1 MMTLQGKGFFTFN
14 LPDCEGGD
22 PSSILAAAQAAGL
35 SHIIVRI
42 ADGSKA
48 VGVDASGVDF
58 TTPVVKALQQGG
70 MAVWGW
76 QYIYGDNPSAEATIA
91 ITRTHALGLDGYV
104 MCAGEEYERP
114 GRASAAHQF
123 VTTVRAALK
132 VPIALSSYR
141 FPNYHTK
148 FPWSDFLL
156 SCDLHMPKIYW
167 ELAHNAGEQLSES
180 KRQCDALPN
189 AKPYI
194 PSGAA
199 YCASGWSP
207 TAQDITDF
215 LNTAELL
222 SLPAVNFFDWDT
234 SQASLPLTW
243 KAIASFPWPAA
254 PQGNPP
260 GQTPTTVPSA
270 PPITL
275 PDTFLLQ
282 FLAALNS
289 HNAAQVSAL
298 YDPASIQVWA
308 DQILRDST
316 SIQASF
322 AAFFN
327 SLPAETVFTS
337 PTALVNDDLHMFSW
351 KAGQLTGETI
361 LTLKNG
367 KIILDYTFIS

>member
-1 MMTLQGKGFFTFN
+1 MTLQGKGFFTFN

-48 VGVDASGVDF
+48 AGIDASGVDF
-58 TTPVVKALQQGG
+58 TTPVVKALQLAG

-76 QYIYGDNPSAEATIA
+76 QYVYGDNPSAEATIA
-91 ITRTHALGLDGYV
+91 ITLTHALGLDGYV
-104 MCAGEEYERP
+104 VSAGEEFERP
-114 GRASAAHQF
+114 GRAIAAHQF
-123 VTTVRAALK
+123 ITTVRAALK

-141 FPNYHTK
+141 FPNYHPK

-156 SCDLHMPKIYW
+156 SCDLHMPKVYW
-167 ELAHNAGEQLSES
+167 EQAHNAGEQLSES

-199 YCASGWSP
+199 YSATGWSP

-222 SLPAVNFFDWDT
+222 SLPAVNFFDWDNC
-234 SQASLPLTW
+234 QASLPLTW
-243 KAIASFPWPAA
+243 KAIASFTWPAA

-270 PPITL
+270 PPITP

-298 YDPASIQVWA
+298 YDPAAIQVWA

-327 SLPAETVFTS
+327 SLPAETVFAS
-337 PTALVNDDLHMFSW
+337 PTALVNDDLYMFSW

>member
-1 MMTLQGKGFFTFN
+1 
-14 LPDCEGGD
+14 
-22 PSSILAAAQAAGL
+22 
-35 SHIIVRI
+35 
-42 ADGSKA
+42 
-48 VGVDASGVDF
+48 
-58 TTPVVKALQQGG
+58 
-70 MAVWGW
+70 
-76 QYIYGDNPSAEATIA
+76 
-91 ITRTHALGLDGYV
+91 
-104 MCAGEEYERP
+104 
-114 GRASAAHQF
+114 
-123 VTTVRAALK
+123 
-132 VPIALSSYR
+132 
-141 FPNYHTK
+141 
-148 FPWSDFLL
+148 
-156 SCDLHMPKIYW
+156 MPKVYW
-167 ELAHNAGEQLSES
+167 EQAHNAGEQLSES

-199 YCASGWSP
+199 YSATGWSP

-222 SLPAVNFFDWDT
+222 SLPAVNFFDWDNC
-234 SQASLPLTW
+234 QASLPLTW
-243 KAIASFPWPAA
+243 KAIASFTWPAA

-270 PPITL
+270 PPITP

-298 YDPASIQVWA
+298 YDPAAIQVWA

-327 SLPAETVFTS
+327 SLPAETVFAS
-337 PTALVNDDLHMFSW
+337 PTALVNDDLYMFSW